1 MKPRGTAYWKNV
13 WLNAIVCA
21 TADTEATACLTLR
34 PRMNESVLAE
44 RTIFNGAAV
53 R

>member
-1 MKPRGTAYWKNV
+1 MKTIGTAYWKNV
-13 WLNAIVCA
+13 WLTAIVGA
-21 TADTEATACLTLR
+21 MTDTEATACLTLR